1 VGGAVDI
8 GPRVAA
14 LLQPATRW
22 VNAQR
27 IEASGGMFL

>member
-1 VGGAVDI
+1 M
-8 GPRVAA
+8 AA
-14 LLQPATRW
+14 FLCSADARW

>member
-1 VGGAVDI
+1 VGLPDDI
-8 GPRVAA
+8 GPLVAA

-22 VNAQR
+22 VNAQS